1 MTFAVMSLAGTN
13 AVSEPPKIKETVPV
27 ERPFTD
33 YLYAHCRETIHNRR
47 SQCRARKTPKKQ
59 INEQRLR
66 SRSN

>member
-13 AVSEPPKIKETVPV
+13 AVGEPPEIKETVPV

-33 YLYAHCRETIHNRR
+33 YLYAYCRKTIHNRR
-47 SQCRARKTPKKQ
+47 SQCRAGKTPKKQ
-59 INEQRLR
+59 ISEQPLR